1 MPHAVAVRKRNHFV
15 RVVKGINGIEERY
28 LVSVIKKAQQQDQDA
43 FSELYAMTYERQ
55 YNYAKNYLSNP
66 DDAWDAVQE
75 VYILAMR
82 KLDTLRDPH
91 CINAWLT
98 QINSR
103 VCYDMLKSRRMY
115 ITVELNLEHADEELN
130 PENQLLQNADT
141 EILKKQID
149 KLPYKQK
156 QAITLKYFKSFS
168 LQQIADVMECSISSV
183 TRYLEKG
190 RDSLE
195 QLLKKEV

>member
-1 MPHAVAVRKRNHFV
+1 MIKR
-15 RVVKGINGIEERY
+15 
-28 LVSVIKKAQQQDQDA
+28 AQQQDNDA

-55 YNYAKNYLSNP
+55 YNYAKKYLSNP

-75 VYILAMR
+75 VYILALK
-82 KLDTLRDPH
+82 KLNTLRDPL

-103 VCYDMLKSRRMY
+103 ICYDMLQSRKMY
-115 ITVELNLEHADEELN
+115 ISAALDFERENEDLN
-130 PENQLLQNADT
+130 PESRLVQDADA
-141 EILKKQID
+141 EILRKLID
-149 KLPYKQK
+149 MLPDRQR
-156 QAITLKYFKSFS
+156 QAITLKYIRQYS
-168 LQQIADVMECSISSV
+168 LQQIADTMGCSISSV

-195 QLLKKEV
+195 LMLKKEV